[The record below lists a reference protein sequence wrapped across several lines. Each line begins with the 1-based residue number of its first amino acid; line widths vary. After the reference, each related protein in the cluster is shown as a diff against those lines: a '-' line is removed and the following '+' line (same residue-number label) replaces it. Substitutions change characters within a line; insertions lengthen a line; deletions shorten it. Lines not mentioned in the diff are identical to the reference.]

1 MEQIVAI
8 HSGGMDS
15 TVLLYHLRAEG
26 FDVAALSVD
35 YGQRHR
41 KELQCAAV
49 ICSKLE
55 VPHEVVDLSGMGRL
69 LSGSALTDLSV
80 EVPEGHYAEE
90 SMKTTVVPNRNMLII
105 SAAAGWAM
113 SRRAQFVAYG
123 AHAGDHTIYPDCRP
137 DFVAAVDAAVRLA
150 DWQQVGVLAPFLTM
164 TKAEIARRGHALG
177 VPFELT
183 WSCYKGGEVHCGRCG
198 TCVER
203 AAAFVEAG
211 VPDPTVYEDSD
222 YFRHVDA
229 PAAAGA

>member
-41 KELQCAAV
+41 KELECAAS
-49 ICSKLE
+49 ICSKIN
-55 VPHEVVDLSGMGRL
+55 VPHEVVDLSDMARL
-69 LSGSALTDLSV
+69 LSGSALTDSSV

-105 SAAAGWAM
+105 SAATGWAI
-113 SRRAQFVAYG
+113 SRKAQLVAYG

-137 DFVAAVDAAVRLA
+137 EFVAAMDAAVRLG
-150 DWQQVGVLAPFLTM
+150 DWHQVGVLAPFITM
-164 TKAEIARRGHALG
+164 TKADIARRGYALG
-177 VPFELT
+177 VPFEHT
-183 WSCYKGGEVHCGRCG
+183 WSCYKGGKVHCGRCG

-203 AAAFVEAG
+203 AAAFAEAN
-211 VPDPTVYEDSD
+211 VPDPTIYEDSD
-222 YFRHVDA
+222 YFRYVGA